1 MNVFER
7 AVLSALPAIPR
18 PLMRRLSARYIA
30 GETIE
35 EALAKLTQ
43 LQERG
48 FPGVLD
54 ILGEDVADE
63 AEAREVLRTYQAAAT
78 AASERGLDSYVSIKP
93 THFGLRISRDLCEE
107 LYGQLLEHCA
117 EIGVFAR
124 VEMEDHSTTDDTL
137 AIFHSLRARYDNVG
151 IVLQSRLFR
160 TADDVASLPE
170 QCDVRM
176 VKGIYLEPAEIAH
189 TTPEPIRQAFV
200 DLTDTLLRAGHT
212 VAAATHD
219 AAMADAV
226 LERQQAAGIPDE
238 RIYFEVLLGVQE
250 PLWERLKQRGKTV
263 RAYVPYGP
271 EWRAYSQRRLRK
283 NPEILRH
290 LIKATLRL
298 S

>member
-1 MNVFER
+1 MVLLAALLLAVAVAAAAHQGTGPSVPEQLRALAELHQAGSLTPAEFSATKA
-7 AVLSALPAIPR
+7 AVLVPQASAAVPPAAGR
-18 PLMRRLSARYIA
+18 PVFSVLAFGAR
-30 GETIE
+30 G
-35 EALAKLTQ
+35 
-43 LQERG
+43 
-48 FPGVLD
+48 D
-54 ILGEDVADE
+54 N
-63 AEAREVLRTYQAAAT
+63 
-78 AASERGLDSYVSIKP
+78 
-93 THFGLRISRDLCEE
+93 
-107 LYGQLLEHCA
+107 
-117 EIGVFAR
+117 
-124 VEMEDHSTTDDTL
+124 TTDDTL
-137 AIFHSLRARYDNVG
+137 AIFHTLRSRHDNVG

-160 TADDVASLPE
+160 TPDDVAALPE
-170 QCDVRM
+170 ECDVRM

-189 TTPEPIRQAFV
+189 TTPDPIRQAFI

-226 LERQQAAGIPDE
+226 LERQRAAGVPDE
-238 RIYFEVLLGVQE
+238 RTYFEVLLGVQE
-250 PLWERLKQRGKTV
+250 PLWERWRQRGKTV